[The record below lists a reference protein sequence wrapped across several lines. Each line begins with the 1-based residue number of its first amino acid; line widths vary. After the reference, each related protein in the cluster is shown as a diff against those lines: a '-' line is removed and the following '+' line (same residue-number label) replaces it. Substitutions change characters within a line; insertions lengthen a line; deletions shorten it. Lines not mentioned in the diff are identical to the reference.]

1 MTAPDSP
8 APDDPDTPDPV
19 DIHHLTERA
28 DAALQL
34 LATYRSADAPTHGGR
49 VLSYV
54 YDSGLAVLDEV
65 AASAA
70 RMVQSVN
77 GLDPTVFGSV
87 AAMER
92 DLIEFGRGVFH
103 APDAV
108 GSVTSGGT
116 ESCLLAVKAARDR
129 AGATPGQASM
139 VLPTTAHA
147 AFLKAAEL
155 FGVEAIRVPVPTPS
169 TAVRA
174 DDIAG
179 AIRDDTILVVASAP
193 NYPTGV
199 LDPITEIAEVTSSH
213 DLAFHVDACLGG
225 FALAWWDGLPPW
237 DFRVDGVTSLSA
249 DLHKYGYAPKG
260 SSILL
265 HRDRDR
271 HRAQFFSITRWPGYP
286 IVNPTL
292 LGSRSAVGL
301 ASAWAVSRTLGADG
315 YAALTARI
323 RQAFDA
329 VVAAIDGIDGLCVVG
344 APSGPVLAVRTDPDA
359 DEPVDT
365 NLWGAAV
372 TNRGFAL
379 QAQPAFT
386 QPDGTELPATTHLTI
401 TPVTEAVLDELVP
414 TLRSAADEVRGTPP
428 PVAPSALRELAA
440 AFDSGAVTVEQAL
453 GLPSAAAEEV
463 LVSAGIDP
471 HRHGGAADLDMPA
484 IIAAVESL
492 PREVTARLLAEFLAA
507 YCNP

>member
-1 MTAPDSP
+1 MTPPDSP
-8 APDDPDTPDPV
+8 APGTPDPV

-28 DAALQL
+28 DAALQV

-92 DLIEFGRGVFH
+92 DLIEFGRSVFH

-116 ESCLLAVKAARDR
+116 ESCLLAVKTARDH
-129 AGATPGQASM
+129 AGAAPGQASM

-199 LDPITEIAEVTSSH
+199 LDPITEIAEVTSSL
-213 DLAFHVDACLGG
+213 DLALHVDACLGG

-260 SSILL
+260 SSLLL
-265 HRDRDR
+265 HRDRER
-271 HRAQFFSITRWPGYP
+271 HRAQFFSITQWPGYP

-292 LGSRSAVGL
+292 LGSRSATGL

-323 RQAFDA
+323 RHAFDA
-329 VVAAIDGIDGLCVVG
+329 VVAAIDGIDGLSVVG

-365 NLWGAAV
+365 HLWGAAV
-372 TNRGFAL
+372 THRGFAL

-386 QPDGTELPATTHLTI
+386 QPDGTELPATTHLTV
-401 TPVTEAVLDELVP
+401 TPVTASVLDELLD
-414 TLRSAADEVRGTPP
+414 TLTTAADEVRGQPSPTAPTP
-428 PVAPSALRELAA
+428 LRELAA

-453 GLPSAAAEEV
+453 ALPSAAAEEV

-471 HRHGGAADLDMPA
+471 HSHSGGADLDMPA

>member
-1 MTAPDSP
+1 MTPPDSP
-8 APDDPDTPDPV
+8 APGTPDPV

-28 DAALQL
+28 DAALQV

-92 DLIEFGRGVFH
+92 DLIEFGRSVFH

-116 ESCLLAVKAARDR
+116 ESCLLAVKTARDH
-129 AGATPGQASM
+129 AGAAPGQASM

-179 AIRDDTILVVASAP
+179 AIHDDTILVVASAP

-199 LDPITEIAEVTSSH
+199 LDPITEIAERAGV
-213 DLAFHVDACLGG
+213 LNLGG
-225 FALAWWDGLPPW
+225 SGVMIA
-237 DFRVDGVTSLSA
+237 DGVEYPLARVEAAYVGRGTREVSFRSDDASDPAAFYVFTAAAHVAHPTVRIPQDAMRHIDIGVAERASFRSSASLSKANMVTPCACAAAIELAVLGYVHVPLAANVVIVLAANAAAGVDLLRHQVSAMVPPGTTPNLGVFDRTVAAQMRAAIPDCAVLSMA
-249 DLHKYGYAPKG
+249 DA
-260 SSILL
+260 
-265 HRDRDR
+265 
-271 HRAQFFSITRWPGYP
+271 T
-286 IVNPTL
+286 
-292 LGSRSAVGL
+292 
-301 ASAWAVSRTLGADG
+301 
-315 YAALTARI
+315 
-323 RQAFDA
+323 A
-329 VVAAIDGIDGLCVVG
+329 VVIASIAG
-344 APSGPVLAVRTDPDA
+344 
-359 DEPVDT
+359 
-365 NLWGAAV
+365 
-372 TNRGFAL
+372 
-379 QAQPAFT
+379 QP
-386 QPDGTELPATTHLTI
+386 E
-401 TPVTEAVLDELVP
+401 
-414 TLRSAADEVRGTPP
+414 
-428 PVAPSALRELAA
+428 
-440 AFDSGAVTVEQAL
+440 
-453 GLPSAAAEEV
+453 
-463 LVSAGIDP
+463 
-471 HRHGGAADLDMPA
+471 
-484 IIAAVESL
+484 
-492 PREVTARLLAEFLAA
+492 
-507 YCNP
+507 